1 MSEESVISVSYCTI
15 CTCLI
20 CLYEFMKL
28 CFTSITC
35 SIGKNFEHAIEQI
48 HFESQKQ
55 TLCSGMLHLFYVS
68 LKYRNIVLAI
78 KRPQYSIMKDHNRID
93 LIIHSCS
100 YKLQVRSIQSHHK
113 CIFNTLKVVYSKHE
127 LFILSVP
134 FIFQK
139 QNNLNITLIAVFCE
153 TFTCGSGYEIWRY

>member
-35 SIGKNFEHAIEQI
+35 SIGKISNMQQNRSILNHRNR
-48 HFESQKQ
+48 
-55 TLCSGMLHLFYVS
+55 LCAGMLHLFYVS

-78 KRPQYSIMKDHNRID
+78 KRPQYSIMKDHKCID

-113 CIFNTLKVVYSKHE
+113 CIFNTLKAVYSKYE
-127 LFILSVP
+127 LFILSVS
-134 FIFQK
+134 FIF
-139 QNNLNITLIAVFCE
+139 
-153 TFTCGSGYEIWRY
+153 